1 MRWVSLWVPPIAD
14 FFFLL
19 AALGLIALCRFS
31 LIAVSRGYSL
41 VAERGLLIAVTSL
54 AAEHRF

>member
-14 FFFLL
+14 FFFV